1 MPEVLRGGNHALI
14 AAWRLQES
22 LKATYFLRPDL
33 LTEEQ
38 LRFIEKPLP
47 YKMKKSQRKFWEEL
61 RSKIAAAKAELAA
74 QAEVDAS
81 KELQEIAAK
90 EDEMNGWTICGF
102 STLSHL

>member
-1 MPEVLRGGNHALI
+1 MLRGGNHALI

-47 YKMKKSQRKFWEEL
+47 YKMKKSQRRFWEEL
-61 RSKIAAAKAELAA
+61 REKIAAAKAELA
-74 QAEVDAS
+74 S
-81 KELQEIAAK
+81 KDETDEPEENLPK
-90 EDEMNGWTICGF
+90 EDENNG
-102 STLSHL
+102 

>member
-1 MPEVLRGGNHALI
+1 MLRGGNHARI

-61 RSKIAAAKAELAA
+61 RGKIAASKAELAA
-74 QAEVDAS
+74 KAGAEHKEEEQAALPKAD
-81 KELQEIAAK
+81 EIH
-90 EDEMNGWTICGF
+90 G
-102 STLSHL
+102 